1 MISTLRAFSSKLLI
15 PLAAVLLALLFGAG
29 LIAVGGVSPLRAY
42 DKLVRGATGLDLD
55 WTCDQ
60 PLSDLLERPSRLG
73 NSLTEATPL
82 ILAGLAIALP
92 YTCGLF
98 NIGAEGQLLIG
109 GLGATLAGLHAA
121 ALPPVLQVAYALA
134 AGFLFGAGWGF
145 VPGWL
150 RVYRQL
156 NEIITTI
163 MLNFIA
169 FWLISYL
176 VHGPMKDP
184 VGFGYPWSRELPAA
198 VHLPRLSDAARFT
211 AGFPLAVLA
220 ALAVAVVLRKTT
232 FGYQLRAVGANPQ
245 AARFAG
251 LPVERTL
258 LAGMC
263 FGGGL
268 AGLAGACVILGVQYR
283 LSDAFSPGYG
293 YDAIAIMFVG
303 QGGPLGVLLAGLF
316 FGALRTGAET
326 MELAVGV
333 PKSIAT
339 VVQSLALI
347 FAVLSQTQRLARWW
361 AKHRTAAAAQ
371 TPPPATVVEPGPP

>member
-1 MISTLRAFSSKLLI
+1 MRRTASQLLV
-15 PLAAVLLALLFGAG
+15 PLGAILLALLIGAG
-29 LIAVGGVSPLRAY
+29 LIAIGGVSPWRAFHV
-42 DKLVRGATGLDLD
+42 LIRGATGLDLD
-55 WTCDQ
+55 WTRDQ
-60 PLSDLLERPSRLG
+60 PFSDLLERPSRLG

-98 NIGAEGQLLIG
+98 NIGAEGQLLMG
-109 GLGATLAGLHAA
+109 GLGATLAGLHAT
-121 ALPPVLQVAYALA
+121 ALPPVLQVAWSLS
-134 AGFLFGAGWGF
+134 AGFLFGAAWGF

-150 RVYRQL
+150 RVHRQL

-169 FWLISYL
+169 FWLVSYL
-176 VHGPMKDP
+176 VHGPMKDAT
-184 VGFGYPWSRELPAA
+184 GFGYPWSREIPAS
-198 VHLPRLSDAARFT
+198 VQLPRVSEAARIT
-211 AGFPLAVLA
+211 LGFPLAVLTA
-220 ALAVAVVLRKTT
+220 AAVFVVRRKTT
-232 FGYQLRAVGANPQ
+232 FGYQLRAVGSNPR

-258 LAGMC
+258 LAGMSL
-263 FGGGL
+263 GGGL
-268 AGLAGACVILGVQYR
+268 AGLAGACVILGVQHR

-303 QGGPLGVLLAGLF
+303 QGSPFGVLLAGIF
-316 FGALRTGAET
+316 FGALRTGAEA

-339 VVQSLALI
+339 VVQSMALI
-347 FAVLSQTQRLARWW
+347 FAVLSQTQWLSRWW
-361 AKHRTAAAAQ
+361 AKHQTAAAAAQ
-371 TPPPATVVEPGPP
+371 SSAPAKAGVPSPP

>member
-1 MISTLRAFSSKLLI
+1 MRRFTSKLLA
-15 PLAAVLLALLFGAG
+15 PLAAILLALILGGG
-29 LIAVGGVSPLRAY
+29 LIAIGGVSPLAAY
-42 DKLVRGATGLDLD
+42 GKMVRGATGLDLD
-55 WTCDQ
+55 WTRDQ
-60 PLSDLLERPSRLG
+60 PLSELFVRPTRLG

-92 YTCGLF
+92 YACGLF
-98 NIGAEGQLLIG
+98 NIGAEGQLLMG
-109 GLGATLAGLHAA
+109 GLGATLAGLNAPA
-121 ALPPVLQVAYALA
+121 SLPAGIQVTWALF

-145 VPGWL
+145 IPGWL
-150 RVYRQL
+150 RVHRQL

-176 VHGPMKDP
+176 VHGPMKDTT
-184 VGFGYPWSRELPAA
+184 GFGYPWSRELPAA
-198 VHLPRLSDAARFT
+198 AHLARVSEVARIT
-211 AGFPLAVLA
+211 AGFPLAVA
-220 ALAVAVVLRKTT
+220 MAIAVSVLLRRTT
-232 FGYQLRAVGANPQ
+232 FGYQLRAIGANPQ

-251 LPVERTL
+251 LPVERAL
-258 LAGMC
+258 LAGMSL
-263 FGGGL
+263 GGGL
-268 AGLAGACVILGVQYR
+268 AGLAGACVIMGVQYR

-303 QGGPLGVLLAGLF
+303 QGNPLGVLLAGVF

-339 VVQSLALI
+339 VVQSLALV
-347 FAVLSQTQRLARWW
+347 FAVLSQSQGLARWW
-361 AKHRTAAAAQ
+361 ARHQTAAAAAKSL
-371 TPPPATVVEPGPP
+371 TPPAA

>member
-1 MISTLRAFSSKLLI
+1 MLFSLRGISSKLLV
-15 PLAAVLLALLFGAG
+15 PLAAVLMALLLGAG

-55 WTCDQ
+55 WTHDQ
-60 PLSDLLERPSRLG
+60 PISELLERPSRLG

-98 NIGAEGQLLIG
+98 NIGAEGQLLLG
-109 GLGATLAGLHAA
+109 GLGATLAGLNAG
-121 ALPPVLQVAYALA
+121 ALPPGLQAAWALM

-145 VPGWL
+145 IPGWL

-176 VHGPMKDP
+176 VHGPMKDAA
-184 VGFGYPWSRELPAA
+184 GFGYPWSHELPPSAQ
-198 VHLPRLSDAARFT
+198 LPRVAGVARIT
-211 AGFPLAVLA
+211 AGFLLAAVA
-220 ALAVAVVLRKTT
+220 ALAVSVVLRKST
-232 FGYQLRAVGANPQ
+232 FGYQLRAVGSNLR

-258 LAGMC
+258 LASMSL
-263 FGGGL
+263 GGGL
-268 AGLAGACVILGVQYR
+268 AGLAGACVVMGVQHR

-303 QGGPLGVLLAGLF
+303 QGSPLGVLLAGIF

-347 FAVLSQTQRLARWW
+347 FAVLSQTQRFSRWW
-361 AKHRTAAAAQ
+361 AKRHTAAA
-371 TPPPATVVEPGPP
+371 TKPGPP

>member
-1 MISTLRAFSSKLLI
+1 MRGLFSNLLI
-15 PLAAVLLALLFGAG
+15 PLGAILLALLLGAG
-29 LIAVGGVSPLRAY
+29 LIAVAGVSPLRAY

-55 WTCDQ
+55 WRPDQ
-60 PLSDLLERPSRLG
+60 PLGDLLERPGRLG

-92 YTCGLF
+92 FTCGLF
-98 NIGAEGQLLIG
+98 NIGAEGQLLLG
-109 GLGATLAGLHAA
+109 GLGATLAGLHSNG
-121 ALPPVLQVAYALA
+121 LPPGCQLAYALI
-134 AGFLFGAGWGF
+134 AGFLFGAAWGF
-145 VPGWL
+145 IPGWL

-156 NEIITTI
+156 SEIITTI

-169 FWLISYL
+169 FWLVSYL

-184 VGFGYPWSRELPAA
+184 VGFGFPWTRELPAS
-198 VHLPRLSDAARFT
+198 VDLPRISELARIN

-220 ALAVAVVLRKTT
+220 ALAVLLVLRQTT

-251 LPVERTL
+251 LPVERTQ
-258 LAGMC
+258 LASMAL
-263 FGGGL
+263 GGGL
-268 AGLAGACVILGVQYR
+268 AGLAGACVILGVQHR

-293 YDAIAIMFVG
+293 YDGIAIMFVG
-303 QGGPLGVLLAGLF
+303 QGGPLGVLLAGIF

-347 FAVLSQTQRLARWW
+347 FAVLSQTPWLARWW
-361 AKHRTAAAAQ
+361 ARRRTVTAAVTVTAVP
-371 TPPPATVVEPGPP
+371 PPPAADPPTQS